1 MWKLRWV
8 RKGTQGHLCTSW
20 QTFVE
25 CVENALHKYQR
36 PCDVSLETG
45 LMVVQPQVEKVS
57 KFSWNELSHFC

>member
-8 RKGTQGHLCTSW
+8 RKGTQGYLCTSW

-45 LMVVQPQVEKVS
+45 PMVV
-57 KFSWNELSHFC
+57 